1 MKNKIVLNEE
11 LNKEELKKFF
21 LDMKKEGLDIGI
33 KLKMPNQK
41 EIIQT
46 TEELIQKEPEI
57 ILNYNS
63 SIDAKLKYYLDTY
76 DDNLVHK
83 NNPEI
88 KIIDMIG
95 TKIPF

>member
-1 MKNKIVLNEE
+1 MKNNEE
-11 LNKEELKKFF
+11 LNKKELKKFF
-21 LDMKKEGLDIGI
+21 LDMKKEGLDVGI
-33 KLKMPNQK
+33 KLKMPNQ
-41 EIIQT
+41 E
-46 TEELIQKEPEI
+46 EPEI

-83 NNPEI
+83 NNSEI

>member
-1 MKNKIVLNEE
+1 MKNNEE

-21 LDMKKEGLDIGI
+21 LDMKKEGLDVGI
-33 KLKMPNQK
+33 KLKMPN
-41 EIIQT
+41 
-46 TEELIQKEPEI
+46 QKEPEI

-63 SIDAKLKYYLDTY
+63 SIDVKLKYYLDTY

>member
-11 LNKEELKKFF
+11 LNKEDLKKFF
-21 LDMKKEGLDIGI
+21 LDMKKEGLDVGI
-33 KLKMPNQK
+33 KLKMPN
-41 EIIQT
+41 
-46 TEELIQKEPEI
+46 QKEPEI

-63 SIDAKLKYYLDTY
+63 SIDVKLKYYLDTY

-88 KIIDMIG
+88 RIIDMIG

>member
-1 MKNKIVLNEE
+1 MQEK
-11 LNKEELKKFF
+11 LNKQELKEFF
-21 LDMKKEGLDIGI
+21 LNMKKEGLDVGI

-41 EIIQT
+41 E
-46 TEELIQKEPEI
+46 PEVI
-57 ILNYNS
+57 MNYNS
-63 SIDAKLKYYLDTY
+63 SIDTKLEYYMNTY

-88 KIIDMIG
+88 QIIDVIG

>member
-1 MKNKIVLNEE
+1 MKNNEE

-21 LDMKKEGLDIGI
+21 LDMKKEGLDVGI
-33 KLKMPNQK
+33 KLKMPN
-41 EIIQT
+41 
-46 TEELIQKEPEI
+46 QKEPEI

-63 SIDAKLKYYLDTY
+63 SIDAKLKYYLDAY
-76 DDNLVHK
+76 NDNLVHK

-88 KIIDMIG
+88 RIIDMIG

>member
-21 LDMKKEGLDIGI
+21 LDMKKEGLDVGI
-33 KLKMPNQK
+33 KLKMPN
-41 EIIQT
+41 
-46 TEELIQKEPEI
+46 QKEPEI

-63 SIDAKLKYYLDTY
+63 SIDVKLKYYLDTY